1 MHEKRG
7 EKRFN
12 ENILLQN
19 SFDNRKRFSVNVQ
32 EIVNTP
38 DTEINRHSNR
48 EMNFNNFNI
57 EENGKDIVKVA
68 DS

>member
-1 MHEKRG
+1 
-7 EKRFN
+7 
-12 ENILLQN
+12 
-19 SFDNRKRFSVNVQ
+19 VQ
-32 EIVNTP
+32 EIVQTP
-38 DTEINRHSNR
+38 DTEINRLTNK